1 MNNSLH
7 QVTLR
12 GIDSQLKKLLTQRA
26 QKQQKSVNSYV
37 VDVLK
42 QNVGYKN
49 SRDQSWQKFAGSIPE
64 GGINQETLDD
74 FETIDK
80 DMW

>member
-12 GIDSQLKKLLTQRA
+12 GIDSQLKKLLAQRA
-26 QKQQKSVNSYV
+26 QKQQKSINSYV

-42 QNVGYKN
+42 QDLGYKN
-49 SRDQSWQKFAGSIPE
+49 TQNQSWQKFAGSIPAS
-64 GGINQETLDD
+64 GIDQKTLDD
-74 FETIDK
+74 FESIDK